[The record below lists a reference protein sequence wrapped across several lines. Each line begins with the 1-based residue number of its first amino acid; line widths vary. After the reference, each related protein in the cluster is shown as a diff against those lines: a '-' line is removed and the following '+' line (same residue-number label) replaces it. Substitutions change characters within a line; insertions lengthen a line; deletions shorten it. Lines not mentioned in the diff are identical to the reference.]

1 MITEKQIKLLS
12 KKKKINES
20 VIFREYTQLLFLQ
33 ELYSHNKNIFFKGG
47 TAIHLIWHSPR
58 FSEDLDFTVEMKNEE
73 FLKFIKKIFNELTKK
88 EAIEFK
94 ERKSISGRRFLLTIT
109 SSIIPYKTFINLD
122 FSFRENVLK
131 PEKSIIETDSPVIF
145 TTYIHHLSKEE
156 VFAEKIRALFTRNK
170 GRDIYDLWY
179 LLNEGVS
186 LNLELV
192 MEKLKYYHLENISGK
207 EILDKIK
214 KFRKKDFVLDVRP
227 FLPVNQRG
235 KLESFFD
242 YVQDYLER
250 KLSFEHF

>member
-1 MITEKQIKLLS
+1 MITREQIKLLS

-20 VIFREYTQLLFLQ
+20 VIFREYIQLLFLQ
-33 ELYSHNKNIFFKGG
+33 ELYSQNKNIFFKGG
-47 TAIHLIWHSPR
+47 TALHLIWHSPR

-73 FLKFIKKIFNELTKK
+73 FSKFIKNIFNELTKK
-88 EAIEFK
+88 EAIKFK
-94 ERKSISGRRFLLTIT
+94 EKKSFSGRRFLLTIS

-122 FSFRENVLK
+122 FSFRERALK
-131 PEKSIIETDSPVIF
+131 PEKSIIETDFPVIF

-156 VFAEKIRALFTRNK
+156 IFAEKIRALFTRNK

-186 LNLELV
+186 LNMELV
-192 MEKLKYYHLENISGK
+192 KEKLKYYHLENIRGK
-207 EILDKIK
+207 EILNKIK

-227 FLPVNQRG
+227 FLPANQRG

-250 KLSFEHF
+250 KLSF